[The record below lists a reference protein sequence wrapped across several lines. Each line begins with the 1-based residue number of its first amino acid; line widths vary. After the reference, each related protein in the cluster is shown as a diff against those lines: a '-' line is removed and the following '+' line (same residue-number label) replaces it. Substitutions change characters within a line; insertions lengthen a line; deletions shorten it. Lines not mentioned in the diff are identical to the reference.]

1 MKPLRL
7 RFDVAVDDLR
17 RARAFY
23 GRLFRVT
30 AKGRTIRIGRNV
42 VLELIDETQ
51 TFLAP
56 DPFYDRGRTPRL
68 EWRVDDVAA
77 WVSRAVAAGATVRCK
92 LTPGPDGVLR
102 DATNDEAT
110 IEYAHVI
117 DPFGHLWA
125 FAREPP
131 GSVTD

>member
-1 MKPLRL
+1 MRPLRL

-42 VLELIDETQ
+42 VLELIDQ
-51 TFLAP
+51 TRTVLAP

-131 GSVTD
+131 GRVTD